1 MLLMKRQM
9 LRKPTNKET
18 IALVIAFV
26 VIGLVEIK
34 PNELILSM
42 QEIADK
48 FGVDV
53 ETLKIQK

>member
-1 MLLMKRQM
+1 MNPK
-9 LRKPTNKET
+9 TNKET

-26 VIGLVEIK
+26 VIGVVEIK

>member
-26 VIGLVEIK
+26 VIGVVEIK

-53 ETLKIQK
+53 ETLKIKK